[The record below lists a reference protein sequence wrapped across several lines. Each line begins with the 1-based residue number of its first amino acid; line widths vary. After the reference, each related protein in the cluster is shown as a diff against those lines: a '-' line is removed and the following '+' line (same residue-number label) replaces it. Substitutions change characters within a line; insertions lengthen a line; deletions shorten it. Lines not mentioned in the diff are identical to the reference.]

1 MRDEARSADKPPSSF
16 LQVANTT
23 RELQLNSKR
32 FEYLHFIIY
41 ISGALQLA
49 PDTSC
54 GREAAGARIPLAG
67 TPDTDFFFF
76 FFGRARAQEASYK
89 LQHGGKRHA
98 RARGRVSWKHRPSVS
113 TTARSRARPA
123 VQSALRWEMEVYV
136 EPAVARAECGSGV
149 RLLNNVAESISTF
162 RRNPLRVFTCCDGT
176 AGRFSSAGSCTR
188 SDHPQAKNNEVWER
202 LPAVERLKVLFKG
215 ALSKIWSDSEFKTL
229 RQM

>member
-76 FFGRARAQEASYK
+76 LEGRALKK
-89 LQHGGKRHA
+89 LLINYSTVARDNA

-149 RLLNNVAESISTF
+149 RLLNNVAEFISTF

-188 SDHPQAKNNEVWER
+188 SDHPQAKNNEVWGK